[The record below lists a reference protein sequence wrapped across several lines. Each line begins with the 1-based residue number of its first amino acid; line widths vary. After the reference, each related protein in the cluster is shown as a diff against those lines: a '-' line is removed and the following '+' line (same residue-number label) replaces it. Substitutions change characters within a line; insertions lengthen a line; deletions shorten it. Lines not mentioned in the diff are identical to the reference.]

1 LTLHDQDV
9 GRALADQLAAM
20 PEQAA
25 QHASLPKADVARG
38 QDVQAQNVGA
48 VTRFAEV
55 ADVLECA

>member
-20 PEQAA
+20 PE
-25 QHASLPKADVARG
+25 HASLPKADVARG